1 MIIAPSIL
9 NADNLNL
16 EEKIDEAKK
25 AGISRFHIDIMDGHF
40 VPNLSFG
47 PELVKDF
54 KKNFRDTFAEVHL
67 MSDNPN
73 TFIPAFT
80 KAGADLIGIHYE
92 AMSEDSL
99 IHWLDYMHEHQ
110 IKAGVVLNPDTPAS
124 VLKKFATKVD
134 QVLVMTVYPG
144 FGGQKFIDESK
155 KITEIQS
162 ILNGVNSKA
171 PIEVDGGINNRTID
185 IAKKAGAS
193 VFVVG
198 SYIFG
203 KSNVPLTIKRLSKEI
218 ENEGNYNG

>member
-16 EEKIDEAKK
+16 EEKINETKK

-54 KKNFRDTFAEVHL
+54 KEKFKDTFAEVHL
-67 MSDNPN
+67 MSDKPDI
-73 TFIPAFT
+73 FVPAFIN
-80 KAGADLIGIHYE
+80 AGADLIEIHYE
-92 AMSEDSL
+92 AMSEDNL
-99 IHWLDYMHEHQ
+99 LHWINYMHEHQ
-110 IKAGVVLNPDTPAS
+110 IKAGIVLNPDTPAS
-124 VLKKFATKVD
+124 VLDKFAAKVD

-155 KITEIQS
+155 KISEIQS
-162 ILNGVNSKA
+162 ILNDVNSKA
-171 PIEVDGGINNRTID
+171 LIEVDGGINKETLN
-185 IAKKAGAS
+185 IAKKAGAN

-203 KSNVPLTIKRLSKEI
+203 NEDISLTIKHLSE
-218 ENEGNYNG
+218 ELEHTRA

>member
-1 MIIAPSIL
+1 
-9 NADNLNL
+9 
-16 EEKIDEAKK
+16 
-25 AGISRFHIDIMDGHF
+25 
-40 VPNLSFG
+40 
-47 PELVKDF
+47 
-54 KKNFRDTFAEVHL
+54 
-67 MSDNPN
+67 
-73 TFIPAFT
+73 
-80 KAGADLIGIHYE
+80 
-92 AMSEDSL
+92 
-99 IHWLDYMHEHQ
+99 
-110 IKAGVVLNPDTPAS
+110 
-124 VLKKFATKVD
+124 
-134 QVLVMTVYPG
+134 MTVYPG